1 MEFERLVTSQ
11 CEALIQLLH
20 ERREFLLDTIKM
32 DKESKLRILKVS
44 KSDDIALQITNF
56 QIFPGTTSQLHR
68 KAAANDWFNSI
79 LY

>member
-44 KSDDIALQITNF
+44 KTDEISLQIANF
-56 QIFPGTTSQLHR
+56 
-68 KAAANDWFNSI
+68 
-79 LY
+79 